1 MREASKKSLLFIQL
15 MLLLSLSAPPHYAAA
30 KVTAIFVF
38 GDSTVDAG
46 NNNQIPT
53 MLRSNFKPYGRDF
66 AGQKPTG
73 RFSNGRIATDF
84 YSEAFGLR
92 PFVPAYLDPEYGIK
106 DFAVGVCFAS
116 AGSGLDVATSDV
128 LVSHLDPLFGNQR
141 SLGSIYIWKFCLS
154 NLPGHNLGSDY
165 KSPCESAQSIG
176 D

>member
-53 MLRSNFKPYGRDF
+53 TLRSNFKPYGRDF

-128 LVSHLDPLFGNQR
+128 LVSHLDPLFV
-141 SLGSIYIWKFCLS
+141 SWPVL
-154 NLPGHNLGSDY
+154 
-165 KSPCESAQSIG
+165 
-176 D
+176 